1 MANNYDN
8 RYDDRDPS
16 RRPYEEADRSNEDR
30 GERPLMERAA
40 YRPRRPYPDREQ
52 YADREQSYG
61 DSERGFYATRA
72 PRREEQRAVDPALQA
87 SGVTI
92 TEPESFMDVQK
103 MIDKLRRG
111 ESIIV
116 SLEALETESAQR
128 ILDFLSGASYA
139 LGGSMCRVKDMH
151 STFLVTPYGTGITD
165 TNDDRYP
172 R

>member
-8 RYDDRDPS
+8 KYDGRDPS
-16 RRPYEEADRSNEDR
+16 RRAYDELDRQGEER
-30 GERPLMERAA
+30 GERPPMDRGA
-40 YRPRRPYPDREQ
+40 YRTRRPYPDREPYSDREQ
-52 YADREQSYG
+52 QPYADRGYYG
-61 DSERGFYATRA
+61 ERA
-72 PRREEQRAVDPALQA
+72 PRREEEYSLDPAAQA

-92 TEPESFMDVQK
+92 TEPKSYMDVQK

-116 SLEALETESAQR
+116 SLEALESESAQR

-139 LGGSMCRVKDMH
+139 IGGSMCRVKDMH

>member
-8 RYDDRDPS
+8 RYDREPS
-16 RRPYEEADRSNEDR
+16 RRPYDDQDRPIEDR
-30 GERPLMERAA
+30 GA
-40 YRPRRPYPDREQ
+40 YRARRPYPDREP
-52 YADREQSYG
+52 YSEREQQPPYP
-61 DSERGFYATRA
+61 DRGYYAERA
-72 PRREEQRAVDPALQA
+72 PRREEEYASAQAAQA

-92 TEPESFMDVQK
+92 TEPKSYMDVQK

-116 SLEALETESAQR
+116 SLEALESESAQR

-139 LGGSMCRVKDMH
+139 IGGSMCRVKDMH

>member
-8 RYDDRDPS
+8 RYDGRDPY
-16 RRPYEEADRSNEDR
+16 RRPYDDLDRPSDDRQIADR
-30 GERPLMERAA
+30 PA
-40 YRPRRPYPDREQ
+40 YQPRRPYPDREP
-52 YADREQSYG
+52 YPADRGYYNDRS
-61 DSERGFYATRA
+61 
-72 PRREEQRAVDPALQA
+72 PRREEEPAIDPMTQA
-87 SGVTI
+87 GGVTI
-92 TEPESFMDVQK
+92 TEPKSFMDVQK

-116 SLEALETESAQR
+116 SLEALESDSAQR

-139 LGGSMCRVKDMH
+139 IGGSMCRVKDMH
-151 STFLVTPYGTGITD
+151 STFLVTSHGTGITD